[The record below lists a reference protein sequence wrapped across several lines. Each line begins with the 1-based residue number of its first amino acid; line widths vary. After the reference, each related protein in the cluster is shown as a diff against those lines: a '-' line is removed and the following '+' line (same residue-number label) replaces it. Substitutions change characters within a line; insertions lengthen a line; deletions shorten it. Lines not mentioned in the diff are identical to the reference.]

1 MALVPFPQK
10 SAVPAEEPDWDE
22 ESESAEGG
30 KMSFLEHLDELR
42 RRLIWSVASLVFGVV
57 VAAFF
62 LEKRTYG
69 PIGSH
74 GPWSFGIFDFVFYP
88 MKALLKPGQ
97 TLQFIEPSE
106 AFSVYVK
113 LAVIAGLLIA
123 SPLIMTQVWLF
134 IAPGLY
140 SREKRFAL
148 PFVLFSSIFF
158 VGGVAFSH
166 YVVFPAAWKFF
177 ASFNNDYLA
186 FMPKVSEAFG
196 LYAYMLLAFGVIF
209 QMPTLVL
216 ALARMGVVT
225 AGFLWR
231 HTKYAVLAIFIISA
245 VITPSSDVVNQSLM
259 AVPMLVLYLLSII
272 IAWVFGR
279 KKPSDSTR

>member
-1 MALVPFPQK
+1 MALIPFPG
-10 SAVPAEEPDWDE
+10 SNAARAPDDEPDDDLE
-22 ESESAEGG
+22 PEDAGG

-42 RRLIWSVASLVFGVV
+42 QRLIVSIVAIIVGFLVAFLFIDHIFAFIMRPLQQVLPSGDRLIYTEATEAFMLQLKMAALAGVV
-57 VAAFF
+57 LAA
-62 LEKRTYG
+62 
-69 PIGSH
+69 PI
-74 GPWSFGIFDFVFYP
+74 
-88 MKALLKPGQ
+88 
-97 TLQFIEPSE
+97 
-106 AFSVYVK
+106 
-113 LAVIAGLLIA
+113 
-123 SPLIMTQVWLF
+123 IMWQLWLF

-148 PFVLFSSIFF
+148 PFILFSSVFF
-158 VGGVAFSH
+158 VSGVAFSH
-166 YVVFPAAWKFF
+166 YVVFPAAWRFF

-259 AVPMLVLYLLSII
+259 AVPMLALYLLSIG
-272 IAWVFGR
+272 IAWIFGR
-279 KKPSDSTR
+279 KKTSGSTR

>member
-1 MALVPFPQK
+1 MALIPFPG
-10 SAVPAEEPDWDE
+10 SNVARAPDDDFEDE
-22 ESESAEGG
+22 FESEDAGG

-42 RRLIWSVASLVFGVV
+42 QRLIVSIIAVVVGFLIAFLFIDRIFAFIMRPLQQILPAGGRLIYTQATEAFMLQLKMAALAGVV
-57 VAAFF
+57 LAA
-62 LEKRTYG
+62 
-69 PIGSH
+69 P
-74 GPWSFGIFDFVFYP
+74 
-88 MKALLKPGQ
+88 
-97 TLQFIEPSE
+97 
-106 AFSVYVK
+106 
-113 LAVIAGLLIA
+113 VIMWQL
-123 SPLIMTQVWLF
+123 WLF

-140 SREKRFAL
+140 AREKRFAL
-148 PFVLFSSIFF
+148 PFILFSSVFF

-166 YVVFPAAWKFF
+166 YVVFPAAWRFF
-177 ASFNNDYLA
+177 ASFNTDYLE
-186 FMPKVSEAFG
+186 FMPRVSDAFG

-231 HTKYAVLAIFIISA
+231 HTKYAVLAIFVVSA

-259 AVPMLVLYLLSII
+259 AVPMLALYLLSIG

-279 KKPSDSTR
+279 RTPSQTDR